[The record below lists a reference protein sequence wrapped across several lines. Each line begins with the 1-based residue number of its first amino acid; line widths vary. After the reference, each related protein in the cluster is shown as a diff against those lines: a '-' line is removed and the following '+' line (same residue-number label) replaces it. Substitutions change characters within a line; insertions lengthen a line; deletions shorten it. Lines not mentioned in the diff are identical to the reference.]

1 MPSLSDE
8 SFDSYAADYED
19 HLAQGLRLSG
29 ESSDYFAQKRI
40 RLVCEVLEMRG
51 ESPRSILDYGCGT
64 GNATPFL
71 RKELAPEHIVS
82 VDPSRESIETLKKK
96 YAGPDLTAI
105 PLDEYAPSGDLD
117 ACLTNGVFHHI
128 PPRERPKAARII
140 YDSLRPGGLF
150 FFWENNPWNPATHI
164 VMKLIPFDRNAIKV
178 FPHQA
183 RRLLNETGFTTLT
196 TKYHFIF
203 PKILAPLRP
212 LEKLLRNFP
221 LGCQYLVLAEKKCP
235 TLVNSL

>member
-82 VDPSRESIETLKKK
+82 VDPSRKSIETLKKK

-105 PLDEYAPSGDLD
+105 PLDEYAPREISTP
-117 ACLTNGVFHHI
+117 ACATVSFITSPRKNVAR
-128 PPRERPKAARII
+128 PPAL
-140 YDSLRPGGLF
+140 S
-150 FFWENNPWNPATHI
+150 
-164 VMKLIPFDRNAIKV
+164 MIPFVRVDYSSSGKTI
-178 FPHQA
+178 P
-183 RRLLNETGFTTLT
+183 GTLPRT
-196 TKYHFIF
+196 
-203 PKILAPLRP
+203 
-212 LEKLLRNFP
+212 
-221 LGCQYLVLAEKKCP
+221 
-235 TLVNSL
+235 S